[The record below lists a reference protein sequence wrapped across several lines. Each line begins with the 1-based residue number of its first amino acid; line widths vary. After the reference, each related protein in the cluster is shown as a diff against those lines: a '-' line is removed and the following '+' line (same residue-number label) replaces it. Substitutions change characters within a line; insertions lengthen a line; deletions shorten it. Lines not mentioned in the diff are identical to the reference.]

1 MVEEEPPMDDFYIPP
16 DEEQTGGN
24 VYFDGFAPA
33 PAPKKKEEPTPA
45 PVKTVKPVAVGERK
59 ATFGTFL
66 RTIRKIAR
74 NGILLTLCMD
84 LDGEYDGDVFVL
96 YTTSDTIYRSLTKPD
111 HYAAIGQA
119 FAEMGLEEGQFAVR
133 LRGKQSDDFQKSV
146 NEIKSTFEGVKVEI
160 K

>member
-1 MVEEEPPMDDFYIPP
+1 M
-16 DEEQTGGN
+16 
-24 VYFDGFAPA
+24 
-33 PAPKKKEEPTPA
+33 
-45 PVKTVKPVAVGERK
+45 KPVAVGEHK

-111 HYAAIGQA
+111 HYAAIAQA
-119 FAEMGLEEGQFAVR
+119 FADMGLEDGQFAVR

-146 NEIKSTFEGVKVEI
+146 NEIKATFEGVKVDI